1 MTQVQQIRTALRRH
15 KPSLRRDYG
24 VRTLGLFGSYVRNQQ
39 GPKSD
44 IDILVEFEAPIGLL
58 RFNRLER
65 QLGEILGGK
74 VDLVMKS
81 ALKPH
86 IGRRILEEVVP
97 L

>member
-1 MTQVQQIRTALRRH
+1 MTQIQQIRADIRRH
-15 KPSLRRDYG
+15 KRALRRDYG

-44 IDILVEFEAPIGLL
+44 IDILVEFEMPIGLL
-58 RFNRLER
+58 RFNKLER
-65 QLGEILGGK
+65 RLGEILGGK

>member
-1 MTQVQQIRTALRRH
+1 
-15 KPSLRRDYG
+15 LRRDYG

>member
-1 MTQVQQIRTALRRH
+1 MTQIHRIKADIRRCKRTLR
-15 KPSLRRDYG
+15 KEYG
-24 VRTLGLFGSYVRNQQ
+24 VRSLGLFGSYARGEQ
-39 GPKSD
+39 GRKSD
-44 IDILVEFEAPIGLL
+44 IDILVEFEAPIGLF

-65 QLGEILGGK
+65 QLGEILGGR

-86 IGRRILEEVVP
+86 IGRRILEEVIR

>member
-1 MTQVQQIRTALRRH
+1 MTQIHRIRADIRRYKRTLR
-15 KPSLRRDYG
+15 KEYG
-24 VRTLGLFGSYVRNQQ
+24 VRSLGLFGSYARGEQ
-39 GPKSD
+39 GRKSD

-65 QLGEILGGK
+65 QLGEILGGR

-86 IGRRILEEVVP
+86 IGRRILEEVIR

>member
-1 MTQVQQIRTALRRH
+1 MTQAQQIRAHIRRH
-15 KPSLRRDYG
+15 KRTLRKEYG

-39 GPKSD
+39 GPRSD

-58 RFNRLER
+58 QFNKLER

>member
-1 MTQVQQIRTALRRH
+1 MTQIHRIKADIRRCKRTLR
-15 KPSLRRDYG
+15 KEYG
-24 VRTLGLFGSYVRNQQ
+24 VRSLGLFGSYARGEQ
-39 GPKSD
+39 GRKSD

-65 QLGEILGGK
+65 QLGEILGGR

-86 IGRRILEEVVP
+86 IGRRILEEVIR